1 MDTKALRQKILDL
14 AIHGKLVPQD
24 PNDEPASVLLE
35 RIKAEKERLIKEG
48 KIKRSKKS
56 AKSSDTPHYEN
67 VPFEVPN
74 SWVWCRLEDIAY
86 VASGSTPDK
95 TCFVE
100 NGVPYIKM
108 YNLRNQKIDFAYHP
122 QYITEEV
129 HNGKLQRSRTEVGDL
144 IMNIVGPPLG
154 KLAIIP
160 TTLPQANFNQAAIL
174 IRPYKFKEVLVS
186 YLKVYLEEMSEINS
200 IATRGSAG
208 QVNIS
213 LTQSQ
218 NMRIP
223 IPPLNEV
230 RRIIEEVSKYDILID
245 SLKQN
250 ITDIQ
255 NLIAYTKSKIFDLA
269 IHGKLVPQDP
279 NDEPAIELLKRINP
293 EFTPCDNGHYS
304 SMIAN
309 GYYDYTNTNPR
320 NGYVSGTNHQ
330 NPSLIIN
337 GGTFAGGLNTIKNDD
352 GAQLVINDGTFTN
365 MSQATVQNHHVAE
378 IKGGTFNT
386 TGSAQYVVD
395 NEGHNGAANDL
406 GQMTISGGTLNGKI
420 YVVGAGA
427 SLAVTG
433 GTFSDPSALA
443 YLGDNADI
451 TVKLDTDTRLAKT
464 MIVEKGAATIDLNN
478 HRLTADASATIK
490 IKENGD
496 DVVVAVAVKD
506 GAKVMVKNGNI
517 GDSSN
522 KLSYGVYAF
531 GKADVTLN
539 NVGFSEMVIYAY
551 NGAGKLAATDCIF
564 KGWLSGWHHGGTF
577 AGCTFTIGKAWYPA
591 AICYGSTTFTNCKFF
606 KNEVD
611 ADVYDDDN
619 KADSDGYYR
628 CCYVVAQCNP
638 SNSIGF
644 TNCKFIDESNTE
656 TGSVAID
663 NHPFHACGWGNG
675 TAANY
680 NVTVDNAVV
689 TSQCSDKTKTS
700 NENK

>member
-279 NDEPAIELLKRINP
+279 IDEPAIELLKRINP
-293 EFTPCDNGHYS
+293 EFTPCDNGHYTQLPEGWAICKMKQITS
-304 SMIAN
+304 ITN
-309 GYYDYTNTNPR
+309 GK
-320 NGYVSGTNHQ
+320 SQ
-330 NPSLIIN
+330 
-337 GGTFAGGLNTIKNDD
+337 KN
-352 GAQLVINDGTFTN
+352 V
-365 MSQATVQNHHVAE
+365 E
-378 IKGGTFNT
+378 
-386 TGSAQYVVD
+386 
-395 NEGHNGAANDL
+395 
-406 GQMTISGGTLNGKI
+406 TLNGI
-420 YVVGAGA
+420 YPIYGSGGVIGRANQYLCIAG
-427 SLAVTG
+427 STIIG
-433 GTFSDPSALA
+433 RKGTINNPIFVEEHFWNVDTAFGLKANDAILDKYLYYFCLSFDFS
-443 YLGDNADI
+443 
-451 TVKLDTDTRLAKT
+451 KLDKS
-464 MIVEKGAATIDLNN
+464 
-478 HRLTADASATIK
+478 TA
-490 IKENGD
+490 
-496 DVVVAVAVKD
+496 
-506 GAKVMVKNGNI
+506 M
-517 GDSSN
+517 
-522 KLSYGVYAF
+522 
-531 GKADVTLN
+531 
-539 NVGFSEMVIYAY
+539 
-551 NGAGKLAATDCIF
+551 
-564 KGWLSGWHHGGTF
+564 
-577 AGCTFTIGKAWYPA
+577 
-591 AICYGSTTFTNCKFF
+591 
-606 KNEVD
+606 
-611 ADVYDDDN
+611 
-619 KADSDGYYR
+619 
-628 CCYVVAQCNP
+628 P
-638 SNSIGF
+638 SL
-644 TNCKFIDESNTE
+644 
-656 TGSVAID
+656 
-663 NHPFHACGWGNG
+663 
-675 TAANY
+675 
-680 NVTVDNAVV
+680 
-689 TSQCSDKTKTS
+689 TKTS
-700 NENK
+700 IGNVLIPIPPYKEQERIVAKIDMVLDTMNEILRAV